1 MHSNKAIR
9 GGNIDIARVKRDQRR
24 RWAVAV
30 MVFFVALSLRRTVL
44 VAVAEVR
51 LPLRRASFAVAVVVA
66 VVEVLSLRPARRERG
81 ASGGRVSSV
90 RDWRVFLAEGPTSF
104 EVDLRFL

>member
-30 MVFFVALSLRRTVL
+30 TVFFVALSLRRTVL

-51 LPLRRASFAVAVVVA
+51 LPLRRASFAVAVVAVFVDEMDVVDLLA
-66 VVEVLSLRPARRERG
+66 VEDCMDERDVVELECIEPSWPLP
-81 ASGGRVSSV
+81 
-90 RDWRVFLAEGPTSF
+90 
-104 EVDLRFL
+104 